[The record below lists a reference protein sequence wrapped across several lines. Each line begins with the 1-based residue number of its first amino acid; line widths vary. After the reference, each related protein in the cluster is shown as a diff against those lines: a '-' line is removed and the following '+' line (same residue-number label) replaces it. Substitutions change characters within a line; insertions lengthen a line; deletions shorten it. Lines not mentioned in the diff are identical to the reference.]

1 MRKRKVWFITGASR
15 GLGRTWAEA
24 ALARGDQVVAAVRDV
39 AKLSDLASEYGDNLL
54 AVSLDTS
61 VRTQAFRA
69 VERAVAHFGEI
80 DVLIN
85 NAGYCLAGALEEL
98 DEDEARESLDTN
110 VLGVLWVTQATLPV
124 MRKQQSG
131 HIVSISS
138 VSGLVGQPTIGIYNT
153 AKWAIEGMM
162 EALSH
167 EVAGFGIKVSIV
179 EPAVFKTG
187 FASPDSMRF
196 SATIDAYDEVRTRLY
211 EALAS
216 EPINDPLTAVQP
228 LLSLVDSSEPPL
240 RLLLGTTALRW
251 AVISHSNRLSSWVR

>member
-1 MRKRKVWFITGASR
+1 MHKRKIWFITGASR

-24 ALARGDQVVAAVRDV
+24 ALARGDQVAAAVRDV
-39 AKLSDLASEYGDNLL
+39 AKLSDLVNEHGDNLL
-54 AVSLDTS
+54 AVTLDIS
-61 VRTQAFRA
+61 VRTQAFQA

-153 AKWAIEGMM
+153 AK
-162 EALSH
+162 
-167 EVAGFGIKVSIV
+167 
-179 EPAVFKTG
+179 
-187 FASPDSMRF
+187 
-196 SATIDAYDEVRTRLY
+196 
-211 EALAS
+211 
-216 EPINDPLTAVQP
+216 
-228 LLSLVDSSEPPL
+228 
-240 RLLLGTTALRW
+240 
-251 AVISHSNRLSSWVR
+251 